1 MRITLSTAQAVTL
14 AKAIKPAIGT
24 DPIRNHLMTIEI
36 TTTDNGAMFTA
47 TDGYRMHRVTVA
59 AADGWAYEAGEKIN
73 VAGKELVANLALL
86 AKTNGAGEGTVTLAN
101 ETEDRS
107 QILNLMMTSSSS
119 MVVVVDEIAREFP
132 NCGAILNTDP
142 ATSELVCQFDSDY
155 LADIITAAGVVGK
168 IKKAKG
174 VEAVSPIK
182 ILNINPAKP
191 CHITATNAD
200 MGMEFHGVI
209 MPQRP

>member
-24 DPIRNHLMTIEI
+24 DPIRNHLMTVEI
-36 TTTDNGAMFTA
+36 TTTDGAVIFTA

-59 AADGWAYEAGEKIN
+59 AIDGWAYEAGEKIN
-73 VAGKELVANLALL
+73 VAGKELVANLILL
-86 AKTNGAGEGTVTLAN
+86 AKTNGIGDGTVTLAN

-132 NCGAILNTDP
+132 NCGAILNTEP

-155 LADIITAAGVVGK
+155 LADIITAAGVVSRT
-168 IKKAKG
+168 KKAKG
-174 VEAVSPIK
+174 VEAMSPIK

-191 CHITATNAD
+191 CHITAINAD

>member
-24 DPIRNHLMTIEI
+24 DPIRNHLMTVEI
-36 TTTDNGAMFTA
+36 AATDGGATFTA
-47 TDGYRMHRVTVA
+47 TDGYRMHQVTVA
-59 AADGWAYEAGEKIN
+59 AANGWAYEPGEKIN

-86 AKTNGAGEGTVTLAN
+86 AKTNGTGDGTVTLAN

-132 NCGAILNTDP
+132 NCGAILNTEP
-142 ATSELVCQFDSDY
+142 ATSELVCQFDSEY

-168 IKKAKG
+168 IKKSKG
-174 VEAVSPIK
+174 IEATSPIK
-182 ILNINPAKP
+182 ILNLNPSKP

-200 MGMEFHGVI
+200 MGMEFYGVI

>member
-24 DPIRNHLMTIEI
+24 DPIRNHLMTVEI
-36 TTTDNGAMFTA
+36 TTTDGGAMFTA

-59 AADGWAYEAGEKIN
+59 AADGWQINDGEKIN
-73 VAGKELVANLALL
+73 VAGKELVTNLALF
-86 AKTNGAGEGTVTLAN
+86 AKNNGSGAGTVTMAN
-101 ETEDRS
+101 ITDDNDP
-107 QILNLMMTSSSS
+107 IVNLKMTSSSS
-119 MVVVVDEIAREFP
+119 MVVVVDIIAREFP

-168 IKKAKG
+168 IKRTKG

-182 ILNINPAKP
+182 ICPSVGAEPA
-191 CHITATNAD
+191 
-200 MGMEFHGVI
+200 
-209 MPQRP
+209 

>member
-1 MRITLSTAQAVTL
+1 MKITLTTAQAVAL

-24 DPIRNHLMTIEI
+24 DPIRNHLMTVEI
-36 TTTDNGAMFTA
+36 FTSHDAVIFTA

-59 AADGWAYEAGEKIN
+59 AADGWAYQPGENIN
-73 VAGKELVANLALL
+73 VAGKELVTNLALF
-86 AKTNGAGEGTVTLAN
+86 AKNNGTGDGTVTLRN
-101 ETEDRS
+101 VTDDNDP
-107 QILNLMMTSSSS
+107 IVNLMMTSSSS
-119 MVVVVDEIAREFP
+119 MVVVVDIIDREFP

-168 IKKAKG
+168 IKKSKG
-174 VEAVSPIK
+174 VDAVSPIK

-191 CHITATNAD
+191 CHITAINAD